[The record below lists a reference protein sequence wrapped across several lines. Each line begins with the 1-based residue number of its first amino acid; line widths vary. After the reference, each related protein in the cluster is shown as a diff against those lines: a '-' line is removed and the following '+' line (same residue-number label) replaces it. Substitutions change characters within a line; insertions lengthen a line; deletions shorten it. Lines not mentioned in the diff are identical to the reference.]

1 MKGQRRYSK
10 RNLLQLMV
18 LFLIPLGGACDLET
32 VAVSDQQEEDHLD
45 LPLDVVELTPE
56 SIETA
61 DIQVEESRMMDL
73 QVYLETTG
81 VVSPD
86 ETRLAHI
93 RPLSRGI
100 VEEVYVRRG
109 DRVREGQPLVY
120 YDNIELGE
128 LIGEHL
134 SDLAQLR
141 NEMAQLE
148 VTGKFL
154 ERGRELL
161 EAQAI
166 ARKEVELREAE
177 YKKAQAGL
185 DSQQAELAKIHE
197 KLHRYGFSDE
207 DIEGL
212 GTAEHSTDH
221 RTASHK
227 ILRAPFAG
235 IVIGYDVAVG
245 ELVEPDRELLTLVD
259 VSSVWVLANVYEKD
273 LGLIKTGQPVEVVTV
288 AYPEKV
294 FQGRLTYISDLL
306 EKETR
311 TARVRCVMPNPDGA
325 LKLEM
330 FVAVKIPSIRR
341 TVAVAVPE
349 SAIQNVEGEE
359 VIFVAEEPGHFR
371 KTVVQTG
378 LSADGWIAIDGLAEG
393 TAVVTHGSFYLKSA
407 LARESIGTEHSH

>member
-1 MKGQRRYSK
+1 MKRQKNHNRS
-10 RNLLQLMV
+10 LLQLMV
-18 LFLIPLGGACDLET
+18 LVLLPLVGACNLET
-32 VAVSDQQEEDHLD
+32 VSVSEDHEEDRHD

-61 DIQVEESRMMDL
+61 QIQIEESKEMDL
-73 QVYLETTG
+73 RIYLETTG
-81 VVSPD
+81 VVSAD

-100 VEEVYVRRG
+100 VEKVYVRRG
-109 DRVREGQPLVY
+109 DRVGEGQELVD

-134 SDLAQLR
+134 SDLAQLQ
-141 NEMAQLE
+141 NAMAQLE
-148 VTGKFL
+148 VTRKFL
-154 ERGRELL
+154 ERGQELL

-166 ARKEVELREAE
+166 AQKEVELREAE
-177 YKKAQAGL
+177 YKKAQASIN
-185 DSQQAELAKIHE
+185 SQQAELARIHE
-197 KLHRYGFSDE
+197 KLHRYGLSDD

-212 GTAEHSTDH
+212 DTQEYSGDH

-245 ELVEPDRELLTLVD
+245 ELVEPDRELLTLAD
-259 VSSVWVLANVYEKD
+259 VSSVWVLADVYEKD
-273 LGLIKTGQPVEVVTV
+273 LGLIKTDQPVDVMTA

-294 FQGRLTYISDLL
+294 FKGRLTYISDLL
-306 EKETR
+306 ERETR
-311 TARVRCVMPNPDGA
+311 TARVRCVMPNPDGD

-330 FVAVKIPSIRR
+330 FVSVKIPSIRR

-349 SAIQNVEGEE
+349 SAIQNVEGEK
-359 VIFVAEEPGHFR
+359 VIFVAEGSGHFH
-371 KTVVQTG
+371 KKVVQTG
-378 LSADGWIAIDGLAEG
+378 LSAEGWIAIDGLDEG
-393 TAVVTHGSFYLKSA
+393 TAVVTQGSFYLKSA
-407 LARESIGTEHSH
+407 LSRESIGTDHSH

>member
-1 MKGQRRYSK
+1 MKGQRNRK

-18 LFLIPLGGACDLET
+18 LFLIPLVGACNLET
-32 VAVSDQQEEDHLD
+32 VAVSDEQEEDVRD

-61 DIQVEESRMMDL
+61 DIQVEESKMMDL
-73 QVYLETTG
+73 QTYLETTG

-128 LIGEHL
+128 LIGEYL
-134 SDLAQLR
+134 SDLAQLQ
-141 NEMAQLE
+141 NERAPLE
-148 VTGKFL
+148 VTTTFL
-154 ERGRELL
+154 ERGQELL

-166 ARKEVELREAE
+166 AQKEVELREAE
-177 YKKAQAGL
+177 FKKAQAGIN
-185 DSQQAELAKIHE
+185 SQQAELSKVHE
-197 KLHRYGFSDE
+197 KLHRYGLSDG

-212 GTAEHSTDH
+212 ETQEHPGDH

-227 ILRAPFAG
+227 TLRAPFSG
-235 IVIGYDVAVG
+235 VIIGYDIAEG
-245 ELVEPDRELLTLVD
+245 ELVGPDRELLTLVD
-259 VSSVWVLANVYEKD
+259 ASLVWVLADVYEKD
-273 LGLIKTGQPVEVVTV
+273 LGLIRTGQPVQVQTS
-288 AYPEKV
+288 AYPDRV
-294 FQGRLTYISDLL
+294 FTGELTYISDVL
-306 EKETR
+306 ERETR
-311 TARVRCVMPNPDGA
+311 TARVRCVVPNPDGV

-330 FVAVKIPSIRR
+330 FVTVKIPSIRR
-341 TVAVAVPE
+341 AVAVAVPE
-349 SAIQNVEGEE
+349 SAIQNVDGQE
-359 VIFVAEEPGHFR
+359 VIFIAEEPGQFR

-378 LSADGWIAIDGLAEG
+378 LSADGWIAIDGLDEG

-407 LARESIGTEHSH
+407 LSSESIGAEHSH